1 MYGDKE
7 PRKRLWKQSKMEL
20 LNSRN
25 EISDEDERRLDEM
38 FGEMKNPE
46 IAAEAIRQYQGIL
59 NMVNSLS
66 NVRNQRSF

>member
-7 PRKRLWKQSKMEL
+7 PRRRLWKQSKMEL

-25 EISDEDERRLDEM
+25 EIGNEDERRLDEM
-38 FGEMKNPE
+38 FGEIKNSE
-46 IAAEAIRQYQGIL
+46 IASKAIRRYQGIL

-66 NVRNQRSF
+66 SVRNQRSF